1 MGDFLR
7 VMLNAESD
15 SEVRKQ
21 MGSVWKFP
29 VCSGSERLKDSDGN
43 KLHNTQKPLKMLE
56 RIITI
61 SSNIGDVVLDPF
73 GGTMT
78 TGAAAK
84 KLGRKYIMI
93 EANYKYCE
101 YGQKRID
108 EIQFEDSTEA
118 RAKFDEKP
126 LRVTMPEMISAGMFI
141 EGEWFLLKD
150 GKKIA
155 QLLSNG
161 KLNFDG
167 KIIDMHTCAAL
178 AKGIKAK
185 RINGFDVWYVLR
197 NEKLVSI
204 SSVRENYRAKL
215 K

>member
-1 MGDFLR
+1 
-7 VMLNAESD
+7 
-15 SEVRKQ
+15 
-21 MGSVWKFP
+21 
-29 VCSGSERLKDSDGN
+29 
-43 KLHNTQKPLKMLE
+43 
-56 RIITI
+56 
-61 SSNIGDVVLDPF
+61 
-73 GGTMT
+73 
-78 TGAAAK
+78 
-84 KLGRKYIMI
+84 
-93 EANYKYCE
+93 
-101 YGQKRID
+101 
-108 EIQFEDSTEA
+108 
-118 RAKFDEKP
+118 
-126 LRVTMPEMISAGMFI
+126 MPEMISAGMFI